1 MTSYLARRLLVSL
14 LVLLAISFCVFM
26 LFYSGPSDPARV
38 MCGKPCQPERLA
50 QVKHFM
56 GTDHSAFVQ
65 WLDFL
70 KGLFVGRTYG
80 TGAETAHCSAPCFG
94 FSFDQRQ
101 SVTSLIWSRLPVTAS
116 IALGGAAVSLLV
128 GMTLGPLAA
137 IFRGRWPDAMVRGG
151 SLFLVATP
159 AYLLGLLGILLFG
172 FQLNM
177 VPVSGYV
184 PLTQSPVD
192 WAWHLILPWCVIGL
206 INAAG
211 YARFARN
218 QMLDELGSDHLLAQ
232 RATGANRR
240 TVRRTA
246 RRGVWVPITTLF
258 GLDLAMLLSGSIFTE
273 RVFSMHGIGDLL
285 IGGVSSHDL
294 GIVVG
299 TALFGAALIIV
310 GNLIVDVVQGSID
323 PRVRRG

>member
-1 MTSYLARRLLVSL
+1 MTWYVTRRLAVSL
-14 LVLLAISFCVFM
+14 IVLLAVSFCVFM

-56 GTDHSAFVQ
+56 GTDKGAFVQ

-70 KGLFVGRTYG
+70 RGLLVGRTYG
-80 TGAETAHCSAPCFG
+80 TGTEAAHCAAPCFG

-101 SVTSLIWSRLPVTAS
+101 SVTALILARLPVTAS
-116 IALGGAAVSLLV
+116 IALGGAAVSLLI
-128 GMTLGPLAA
+128 GMSLGPLAA
-137 IFRGRWPDAMVRGG
+137 VFRGSPLDGMVRGG
-151 SLFLVATP
+151 SLLLVAVPT
-159 AYLLGLLGILLFG
+159 YLLGLLAILLFG
-172 FQLNM
+172 FKLNM
-177 VPVSGYV
+177 VPVSGYAA
-184 PLTQSPVD
+184 LTSDPVA
-192 WAWHLILPWCVIGL
+192 WAWHLVLPWCVIGL

-211 YARFARN
+211 YARYARN
-218 QMLDELGSDHLLAQ
+218 QLLDELGSDYLLAQ
-232 RATGANRR
+232 RATGAPRR
-240 TVRRTA
+240 TVLRTA
-246 RRGVWVPITTLF
+246 RRSVWVPVTTLF
-258 GLDLAMLLSGSIFTE
+258 GLDLAMLLGGSIFTE

-299 TALFGAALIIV
+299 TALFGAALIIL
-310 GNLIVDVVQGSID
+310 GNLVVDILQGFID